1 MEMNNK
7 SAITMNFEIKYFI
20 VILSILLIIGGLYF
34 KFLYDV
40 PDGQEKT
47 NNLVSWFLVV
57 IGIIG
62 INVSV
67 IWKKTINPIKTDSD
81 DDDDPSENDSWDN
94 WNQGIGGF
102 GKKR

>member
-1 MEMNNK
+1 
-7 SAITMNFEIKYFI
+7 MNFEIKYLL

-34 KFLYDV
+34 KFLYDI

-62 INVSV
+62 IMVSV
-67 IWKKTINPIKTDSD
+67 MWKKTINSVKTDSD
-81 DDDDPSENDSWDN
+81 DDDSSESDSWDN
-94 WNQGIGGF
+94 GNHGISDVEENDKLRKDRF
-102 GKKR
+102 